1 MAAQSA
7 QNDPKLGPQN
17 DPRSIQNRV
26 QKMIKNL
33 IASKGEFMRLGG
45 WPGGVRGPLG
55 GNKRGVINAQVMS
68 NSSSISVLKLYANDV
83 RQ

>member
-1 MAAQSA
+1 
-7 QNDPKLGPQN
+7 
-17 DPRSIQNRV
+17 
-26 QKMIKNL
+26 MIKNL
-33 IASKGEFMRLGG
+33 IDSRRGLARFGG

>member
-1 MAAQSA
+1 MEVH
-7 QNDPKLGPQN
+7 G
-17 DPRSIQNRV
+17 IW
-26 QKMIKNL
+26 
-33 IASKGEFMRLGG
+33 G